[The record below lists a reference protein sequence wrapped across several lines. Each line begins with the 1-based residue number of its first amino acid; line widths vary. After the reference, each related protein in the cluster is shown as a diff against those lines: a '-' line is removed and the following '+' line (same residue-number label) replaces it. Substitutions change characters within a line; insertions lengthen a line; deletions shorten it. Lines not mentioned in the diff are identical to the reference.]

1 MHRVIPGSYKAP
13 RRGIRTTV
21 FGEKPYYD
29 PASEGRAERAERAES
44 AENLNGSSWKSP
56 RELKEEED
64 GILPA

>member
-1 MHRVIPGSYKAP
+1 VHRVIPGSYKAP

-29 PASEGRAERAERAES
+29 PASEGRAERAES